1 MSGIVNLLILIVQL
15 FDIVLLARVL
25 LSWFPNVDRS
35 NQLIQLVYDI
45 TEPFL
50 RPIRRLMP
58 QTGMMDFSPIVLFLI
73 IQVLLS
79 VIQSFIRF

>member
-1 MSGIVNLLILIVQL
+1 VGIFNLLVIVVQIFDLI
-15 FDIVLLARVL
+15 LLARVL

-50 RPIRRLMP
+50 RPIRNLLP

-73 IQVLLS
+73 IQVVLSLL
-79 VIQSFIRF
+79 QSFVRF